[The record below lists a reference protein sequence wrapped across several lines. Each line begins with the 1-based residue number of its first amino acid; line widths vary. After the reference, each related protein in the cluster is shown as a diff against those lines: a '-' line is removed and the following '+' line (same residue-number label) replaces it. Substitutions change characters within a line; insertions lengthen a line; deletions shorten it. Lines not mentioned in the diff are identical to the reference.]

1 MNNDYQTQKAGNN
14 STQIQ
19 ATNVTI
25 VQGIDEKRARE
36 IYAEMYEVAKRDLSK
51 SAYDKANDRV
61 KKLEDLLIPKMEQID
76 GALNSFADP
85 SFQVLLTK
93 ASKTAACTEREPDY
107 NLLSELLIHRI
118 TKKDSRKDIAGISR
132 AVEIVDKIDDDALC
146 GLTVFHAGSTLF
158 PIAQDVIQGLNM
170 LENLFSKL
178 ITSELPKETEWI
190 EHLDIL
196 DAIRYS
202 QMGKLKSIETYW
214 TENMSGFIC
223 IRIKKDSENYFKA
236 KDLLHNNRLH
246 DSCLQKNALLPGY
259 YRIPVI
265 NEKEIDNLSI
275 VFDTS
280 INQHICLTENQKVVL
295 HEIYKLYTNDAALQE
310 QVRQNFIKEIEKRP
324 SLKALKIWWN
334 SIPYALHITAV
345 GRVLAHA
352 NAQRLAPTIPPLNK

>member
-36 IYAEMYEVAKRDLSK
+36 IYAEMYEVAKRDLSDI
-51 SAYDKANDRV
+51 AYDKANERV
-61 KKLEDLLIPKMEQID
+61 KKFEDSLIPKMERID
-76 GALNSFADP
+76 GALDSFADP

-132 AVEIVDKIDDDALC
+132 AVEIVDQIDDDALC
-146 GLTVFHAGSTLF
+146 GLTVFHAVSELY
-158 PIAQDVIQGLNM
+158 PAAQDVIQGLDI
-170 LENLFSKL
+170 LEDLFSKL
-178 ITSELPKETEWI
+178 ITSELPKETAWI

-196 DAIRYS
+196 DAIRHS
-202 QMGKLKSIETYW
+202 QMGRLERLEMGWRKMW
-214 TENMSGFIC
+214 SGFVC
-223 IRIKKDSENYFKA
+223 TGIKKDSEDYLKA
-236 KDLLHNNRLH
+236 KELLHNNRFL
-246 DSCLQKNALLPGY
+246 DPWLQENVLLPGF

-265 NEKEIDNLSI
+265 NEKEIDNLS
-275 VFDTS
+275 VLDTS
-280 INQHICLTENQKVVL
+280 INQDICLTENQKEVL
-295 HEIYKLYTNDAALQE
+295 HEVYKLYTNDGALQE
-310 QVRQNFIKEIEKRP
+310 QVKQNFIKEIEKRP